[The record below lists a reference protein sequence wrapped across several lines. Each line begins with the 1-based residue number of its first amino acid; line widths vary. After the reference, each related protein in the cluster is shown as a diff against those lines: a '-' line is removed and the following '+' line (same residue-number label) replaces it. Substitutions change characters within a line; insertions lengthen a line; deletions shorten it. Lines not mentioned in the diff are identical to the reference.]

1 MPTRGPTRMSRWSA
15 SSVSSCASPNGS
27 RLPLARIL
35 RCSKRSVCGVRCKYH
50 STKRA
55 RAAST
60 RWPAIALLPLTLA
73 PALAFDDTQFCVAA
87 KQVAIAADKDVGIWI
102 DRNTRNAGMA
112 VNCNRK
118 VVEFTRF
125 AYIASASMSDHW
137 KTLKALDWNA
147 TQCKSVLWREAIDNG
162 WTVILH
168 VATADGGRATF
179 KARCN

>member
-1 MPTRGPTRMSRWSA
+1 MSRWSA
-15 SSVSSCASPNGS
+15 SSVSSGFESNGS

-35 RCSKRSVCGVRCKYH
+35 RCSKRSVCGVGCKYH

-112 VNCNRK
+112 VNCDRK

-137 KTLKALDWNA
+137 KTLKASDWNA
-147 TQCKSVLWREAIDNG
+147 TQCKSVLREAIDNG
-162 WTVILH
+162 WTVILN